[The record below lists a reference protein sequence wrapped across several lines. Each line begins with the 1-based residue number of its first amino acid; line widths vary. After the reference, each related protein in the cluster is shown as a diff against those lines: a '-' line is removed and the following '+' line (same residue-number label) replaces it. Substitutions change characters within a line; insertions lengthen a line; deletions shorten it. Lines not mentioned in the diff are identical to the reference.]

1 MQTDRILLRRW
12 EDSDAESLFK
22 YASDPDIGTRA
33 GWPPHQSVEDSL
45 SSIGYLTQDVSNI
58 PIGENDCEV
67 GYWVAKP
74 YWNQGICTEA
84 LCLLLNYLINEK
96 HFCDIWAD
104 YFTKNPASGRVMQKC
119 GFKDTGK
126 LHQCSNPSGASTGN
140 PAASIFVDEGC
151 LSPEQMLQIA
161 AEHKGFVMETV
172 FCSHSETAAC
182 KLTYYSSECEVDFC
196 GHGTIA
202 TMYSFVKDDDSFR
215 NTKVLSVET
224 NKKGVISV
232 YNEIDTE
239 DAVYIE
245 APSPIEHVMN
255 IPIDDIERILTLRK
269 GSIDREGRAIRI
281 IDAGLRT
288 LIVPVTRF
296 EDEVSV
302 YPDVTSLKTFC
313 EGNDIDIIL
322 IYSFQVADTSNFAH
336 TRVFAPRF
344 GYLEDP
350 ATGSGNSAFANYL
363 LSEKMWDGTPITI
376 EQGGNDRIFNAV
388 KLKTFN
394 GKVLFGGKATTKI
407 QGRYFV

>member
-1 MQTDRILLRRW
+1 MKQYRYIKSNAFT
-12 EDSDAESLFK
+12 S
-22 YASDPDIGTRA
+22 G
-33 GWPPHQSVEDSL
+33 V
-45 SSIGYLTQDVSNI
+45 SI
-58 PIGENDCEV
+58 
-67 GYWVAKP
+67 
-74 YWNQGICTEA
+74 
-84 LCLLLNYLINEK
+84 
-96 HFCDIWAD
+96 
-104 YFTKNPASGRVMQKC
+104 
-119 GFKDTGK
+119 
-126 LHQCSNPSGASTGN
+126 GN
-140 PAASIFVDEGC
+140 PAATIFIDEGS

-172 FCSHSETAAC
+172 FCSPSKTEAC

-202 TMYSFVKDDDSFR
+202 TMYSFVKDNDSFR
-215 NTKVLSVET
+215 HTKVLSVET

-245 APSPIEHVMN
+245 APSPIEHAMN

-288 LIVPVTRF
+288 LIVPVCKF

-302 YPDVTSLKTFC
+302 YPDLSSLKAFC

-322 IYSFQVADTSNFAH
+322 IYSLEVADVSNFAH
-336 TRVFAPRF
+336 TRVFAPKF

-363 LSEKMWDGTPITI
+363 LSENMWDGTPITI

-388 KLKTFN
+388 KLKTLN
-394 GKVLFGGKATTKI
+394 GKVLFGGRATTKI
-407 QGRYFV
+407 KGNYFV

>member
-1 MQTDRILLRRW
+1 MKQYRYI
-12 EDSDAESLFK
+12 K
-22 YASDPDIGTRA
+22 
-33 GWPPHQSVEDSL
+33 
-45 SSIGYLTQDVSNI
+45 SN
-58 PIGENDCEV
+58 
-67 GYWVAKP
+67 A
-74 YWNQGICTEA
+74 
-84 LCLLLNYLINEK
+84 
-96 HFCDIWAD
+96 
-104 YFTKNPASGRVMQKC
+104 FT
-119 GFKDTGK
+119 
-126 LHQCSNPSGASTGN
+126 SGASTGN
-140 PAASIFVDEGC
+140 PAATIIIDEGS
-151 LSPEQMLQIA
+151 LAPEQMLQIA
-161 AEHKGFVMETV
+161 AEHKGFVMESV
-172 FCSHSETAAC
+172 FCSSSDTAAC

-202 TMYSFVKDDDSFR
+202 TMYSLIKDDASLR
-215 NTKVLSVET
+215 NRKVLSVET

-245 APSPIEHVMN
+245 APSPIEHEMN
-255 IPIDDIERILTLRK
+255 IPTEEIERILTLRK

-288 LIVPVTRF
+288 LIVPVSKL

-302 YPDVTSLKTFC
+302 FPDLASLKAFC

-322 IYSFQVADTSNFAH
+322 IYSLQVADASNFAH

-388 KLKTFN
+388 KLKTLN
-394 GKVLFGGKATTKI
+394 GKVLFGGRATTKI
-407 QGRYFV
+407 QGFYCV

>member
-1 MQTDRILLRRW
+1 MKQYRYI
-12 EDSDAESLFK
+12 K
-22 YASDPDIGTRA
+22 
-33 GWPPHQSVEDSL
+33 
-45 SSIGYLTQDVSNI
+45 SN
-58 PIGENDCEV
+58 
-67 GYWVAKP
+67 A
-74 YWNQGICTEA
+74 
-84 LCLLLNYLINEK
+84 
-96 HFCDIWAD
+96 
-104 YFTKNPASGRVMQKC
+104 FT
-119 GFKDTGK
+119 
-126 LHQCSNPSGASTGN
+126 SGASTGN
-140 PAASIFVDEGC
+140 PAATIFVDEGS

-172 FCSHSETAAC
+172 FCSPSETEAC

-215 NTKVLSVET
+215 HTKVLSVET

-245 APSPIEHVMN
+245 APSPIEHAMN
-255 IPIDDIERILTLRK
+255 IPIDDIESILALRK

-288 LIVPVTRF
+288 LIVPVARF

-302 YPDVTSLKTFC
+302 YPDLSSLKAFC
-313 EGNDIDIIL
+313 EANDIDIIL
-322 IYSFQVADTSNFAH
+322 IYSLQVADASNFAH

-363 LSEKMWDGTPITI
+363 LSEKKWDGTPITI
-376 EQGGNDRIFNAV
+376 EQGGNDRVFNAV
-388 KLKTFN
+388 KLKTLN
-394 GKVLFGGKATTKI
+394 GKVLFGGRATTKI
-407 QGRYFV
+407 IGSYFV